1 MERLRLLEAVL
12 RAFEDRATDD
22 AVDVP
27 GDYNRHEV
35 TGDEGRCFTRMRRE
49 SCSLKLE
56 TPREEVLQMRLDI
69 TDKKK

>member
-35 TGDEGRCFTRMRRE
+35 TGDEG
-49 SCSLKLE
+49 
-56 TPREEVLQMRLDI
+56 QMFH
-69 TDKKK
+69 